1 MDIKKTIENKMDD
14 MRISRAE
21 VCRRMKIAPQ
31 GWAKKLT
38 DPKWSTIEDVCQAI
52 GITPAELLADS
63 DAHATGTIICPYC
76 GQGFMVAA
84 IKTEE

>member
-1 MDIKKTIENKMDD
+1 MDIKKTIENKMED

-38 DPKWSTIEDVCQAI
+38 DPKWSTIEDVCEAI
-52 GITPAELLADS
+52 GITPADLFAD
-63 DAHATGTIICPYC
+63 AAGHPAGTIICPYC

-84 IKTEE
+84 IKTED